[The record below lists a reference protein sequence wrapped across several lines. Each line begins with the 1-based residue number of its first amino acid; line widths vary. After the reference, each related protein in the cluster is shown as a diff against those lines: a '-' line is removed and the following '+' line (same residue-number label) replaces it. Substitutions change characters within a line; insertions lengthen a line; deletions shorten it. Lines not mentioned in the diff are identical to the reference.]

1 MRRRVRRRD
10 DHRLNETLD
19 LRTRERKPSLPRRTA
34 QLTPHVE
41 VRCDDDRCR
50 TDPSTVVARQ
60 DDVDD
65 IELSEDHG
73 MPEKPTGMTLYENAR
88 WEEIQ
93 AWRSTTRKGLAERLP
108 ENLRDR
114 ATQVAQRAGKL
125 WDKVPGNDA
134 LEKALA
140 SAIKGGFDMA
150 LDITE
155 STIKERKVVER
166 VTKGLPIEATGYDDL
181 RNLDL
186 ATLDARAPKNAR
198 KRAALA
204 AGHGAAAGLVA
215 GGATAAGAATGGMG
229 ALPAAGIVAL
239 AIVADTAAVSVGS
252 IQGAAYV
259 GAHYG
264 YDPRQPAERAMMLG
278 IFAGTLAAD
287 AAKVQALRQVRQ
299 LALDLAAKRAVQELS
314 EGTLYQMMLR
324 IYGALMLDTAKRSVA
339 KGLPVLGAGVGATA
353 NYHTVR
359 RTIGSADHAYP
370 ERWLM
375 DKYDSAT
382 VEIADVEFVEAA
394 VDAAVGEKD
403 RGILDR
409 LEHVDDVD
417 ESGV

>member
-1 MRRRVRRRD
+1 
-10 DHRLNETLD
+10 
-19 LRTRERKPSLPRRTA
+19 
-34 QLTPHVE
+34 
-41 VRCDDDRCR
+41 
-50 TDPSTVVARQ
+50 
-60 DDVDD
+60 
-65 IELSEDHG
+65 

-114 ATQVAQRAGKL
+114 ATQVAQRAGEL
-125 WDKVPGNDA
+125 WAKVPGNDA

-382 VEIADVEFVEAA
+382 VEIADVELVEAA

>member
-1 MRRRVRRRD
+1 
-10 DHRLNETLD
+10 
-19 LRTRERKPSLPRRTA
+19 
-34 QLTPHVE
+34 
-41 VRCDDDRCR
+41 
-50 TDPSTVVARQ
+50 
-60 DDVDD
+60 
-65 IELSEDHG
+65 

-114 ATQVAQRAGKL
+114 AKQVAQKAGEL